1 MLKKTGVI
9 LLLAVYLLN
18 SVPVVCESA
27 PTDNEKKIQDN
38 AKAKEAKAVL
48 TFDKE
53 VVRKM
58 LLEDGYKENEIK
70 IELNRFSKINQKLQL
85 VLNAYL
91 IDRTI
96 SSDFNVEGLTMK
108 IIMEKYSCNF
118 WNALSFMDSYIDD
131 PERAKRLIDAPPF
144 PYRSRQR

>member
-1 MLKKTGVI
+1 MFKKTGVI
-9 LLLAVYLLN
+9 LLLAVYMLN

-27 PTDNEKKIQDN
+27 PAGNEQKIKDNTKE
-38 AKAKEAKAVL
+38 KEAKAVL

-58 LLEDGYKENEIK
+58 LLEDGYEENDITIK
-70 IELNRFSKINQKLQL
+70 LNRFNKINKKLQP
-85 VLNAYL
+85 VLDAYL
-91 IDRTI
+91 VDRTI

-118 WNALSFMDSYIDD
+118 WSALGYMDSYSDD
-131 PERAKRLIDAPPF
+131 PEGAKLLITAPPF
-144 PYRSRQR
+144 RYCHRHK